1 MGITGGSQFPVL
13 LKLKPKGSSPVLG
26 EPALPSSLSGLPG
39 SRSQSR
45 GAGGQGEGPDPL
57 HSWLTLTASPPPTAV
72 SEYFGGSCVPGAGE
86 TSYSKSLCRLCR
98 GNAAGEGVCDKSP
111 LERYYDYS
119 GAFR

>member
-1 MGITGGSQFPVL
+1 ML
-13 LKLKPKGSSPVLG
+13 HLKPEGSSPIPG
-26 EPALPSSLSGLPG
+26 EPSPPLPPEWPEPSLKDRARGLT
-39 SRSQSR
+39 Q
-45 GAGGQGEGPDPL
+45 QYD
-57 HSWLTLTASPPPTAV
+57 WLTSLFLPPTAV